1 MGGGSGSVIAPPGAD
16 SHGGHGM
23 QSSMVLAALAGVA
36 WGVGGYF
43 EKSGLQA
50 LGLPPIAGITVR
62 TAVALLLLGALSV
75 PAWKLVEHP
84 ENRQAWLMLVIGG
97 GVVAGALGMW
107 CFYGALRTTTNL
119 GVTLAIAFA
128 CSPVAGTLAGVIRR
142 DQPLDLKI
150 VAGLVAIV
158 VGIVLVQLGR
168 GGGRA
173 H

>member
-1 MGGGSGSVIAPPGAD
+1 
-16 SHGGHGM
+16 M
-23 QSSMVLAALAGVA
+23 QSSIVLAALAGVA

-62 TAVALLLLGALSV
+62 TAVALVVLGALSL

-84 ENRQAWLMLVIGG
+84 EDRTAWLMLVIGG

-107 CFYGALRTTTNL
+107 CFYGALRTTSNL

-128 CSPVAGTLAGVIRR
+128 CSPVAGTIVGILRR

-150 VAGLVAIV
+150 VIGMIAIV
-158 VGIVLVQLGR
+158 AGIVLVQLGR
-168 GGGRA
+168 GARP